1 MIVNEWLTNLL
12 QQQELSNQELN
23 SLNNLVE
30 KIKGQLSTLQG
41 NPKFYI
47 AGSLVKGTVIRK
59 RYDLDIVMHWPFDSI
74 FSLSNI
80 YEAVGKVLKKN
91 YEYINQKTMSWALSG
106 K

>member
-47 AGSLVKGTVIRK
+47 AGSLVK
-59 RYDLDIVMHWPFDSI
+59 
-74 FSLSNI
+74 
-80 YEAVGKVLKKN
+80 
-91 YEYINQKTMSWALSG
+91 
-106 K
+106 